1 MSLEILIS
9 VAFGGAFLTYFAGKI
24 SSKLRDILAVFF
36 SLALVVIVSYLYKVE
51 TKFLLYN
58 EFFGLPLVIRL
69 NPMAWFFAIAIVSL
83 SALAVIYSLSYMKH
97 RERTD
102 YYYFMLLLINA
113 AMLAIVL
120 SGDLVS
126 FFISWEIMSWSTFL
140 LISYNRNGALPAG
153 IKYIVMSLI
162 GSMCMLVGIL
172 SIYTSFHTVNISE
185 IANHMA
191 TASSTYKLFLLV
203 IFSITFGIKNAVM
216 PLHTWLP
223 DAYAESPSPFSA
235 VLSGM
240 LTRMGIFGFL
250 LIMFVIVGAENTLY
264 VGKGFFSY
272 HSILAWLGAITIV
285 IPTFI
290 AMLQNDAKKLLA
302 WHGIG
307 QGGYMIVG
315 IAFGTSL
322 GLAGGIFHT
331 LNHAIYIILL
341 FLSVGAIEY
350 STNGLRDL
358 NSLGG
363 LFKKMPVAFLG
374 GLLGICGLI
383 GIPLTNGFVSKW
395 LIYKTLI
402 LGKAPFLAFAALLGT
417 WGTILSVFKFLH
429 NLFLGQLPREHQNI
443 KKTPLTMQI
452 PIVIL
457 SLTILLFGILP
468 GLPLK
473 VINSI
478 IVSYGFN
485 SLNISIWGI
494 SSETGTLNMINIFT
508 ALLVVGSIFWFIFR
522 AARKSTTVDQYDNYA
537 AGAAI
542 PKDKY
547 NYTVEFYAPF
557 YRMASPFLKDIFDVL
572 YQKIAQFTE
581 FLCDTIRKIYTGYIG
596 DYVLYII
603 LFLAFLIS
611 AQLKWSVF

>member
-1 MSLEILIS
+1 MSLELLIMF
-9 VAFGGAFLTYFAGKI
+9 AFGGAFLTYLAGKI
-24 SSKLRDILAVFF
+24 SSKLRDIFALLCSV
-36 SLALVVIVSYLYKVE
+36 ALVVIVSSLYKVE
-51 TKFLLYN
+51 TTITLYN
-58 EFFGLPLVIRL
+58 GFFGMPLSMRL
-69 NPMAWFFAIAIVSL
+69 NPMAWFFAIAIVSS
-83 SALAVIYSLSYMKH
+83 SALVVLYSMSYMKH

-140 LISYNRNGALPAG
+140 LISYNRNAALPAG

-162 GSMCMLVGIL
+162 GSMCMLVGII
-172 SIYTSFHTVNISE
+172 SIYTAFDTITISE
-185 IANHMA
+185 IVQHMA
-191 TASSTYKLFLLV
+191 TATAGYKLFLLI
-203 IFSITFGIKNAVM
+203 IFSITFGIKNAVV

-250 LIMFVIVGAENTLY
+250 LIMFVMVGAENSLHM
-264 VGKGFFSY
+264 GRGFFSY
-272 HSILAWLGAITIV
+272 HNVLAWLGAITIV

-363 LFKKMPVAFLG
+363 LFKKMPIAFLG

-402 LGKAPFLAFAALLGT
+402 LGKAPFLAFATLLGT
-417 WGTILSVFKFLH
+417 WGTILSVYKFLH
-429 NLFLGQLPREHQNI
+429 NLYLGQLPQEHQNI
-443 KKTPLTMQI
+443 KKTPLAMQI

-457 SLTILLFGILP
+457 SLTILVFGILP

-473 VINSI
+473 SINAM
-478 IVSYGFN
+478 IVSFGFTP
-485 SLNISIWGI
+485 LTVSIWGI
-494 SSETGTLNMINIFT
+494 SSETGTLNMINIFSI
-508 ALLVVGSIFWFIFR
+508 LLVVVAIFWLIFQ
-522 AARKSTTVDQYDNYA
+522 AARKSTAVDQYDNYA

-557 YRMASPFLKDIFDVL
+557 YRMATPYLRDIFDML
-572 YQKIAQFTE
+572 YQKIARFTE
-581 FLCDTIRKIYTGYIG
+581 FACDNIRKIYTGYVS
-596 DYVLYII
+596 DYIIYII
-603 LFLAFLIS
+603 LFLALLIS